1 MRSQLNI
8 VHQVKIYQRLSNM
21 FTMPVISKGYKA
33 WLSLHIQ
40 MASFAQMICYNV
52 SEAFGPMFCM

>member
-1 MRSQLNI
+1 MRSQL
-8 VHQVKIYQRLSNM
+8 NM
-21 FTMPVISKGYKA
+21 FTMPVISKAYET